1 MRVLNA
7 AFRQPWET
15 FVALIGTHGLAVSL
29 GSAHCTLPRPIG
41 AGFGSIEAS
50 LKSELYACGSGVRPV
65 SSRSLAQRLKRR
77 ESRSMPPEHLPR
89 EIVIQTVD
97 FSGKVVGT
105 YCLTAHGLK
114 ERQEP
119 AGSGGRKGIDRRR
132 RPLAPR
138 PPSMI
143 FWPRRRNLWVTAS
156 VSEPSH

>member
-77 ESRSMPPEHLPR
+77 ESRSMPPEHR
-89 EIVIQTVD
+89 TVYRSD
-97 FSGKVVGT
+97 RSLRVLEAEKE
-105 YCLTAHGLK
+105 LTDGAAH
-114 ERQEP
+114 
-119 AGSGGRKGIDRRR
+119 
-132 RPLAPR
+132 
-138 PPSMI
+138 
-143 FWPRRRNLWVTAS
+143 
-156 VSEPSH
+156 